1 MKNRKCSVR
10 GCKKDAKFT
19 TPNLK
24 AFCSMSCMTSYAA
37 SVVRKEKQIKK
48 LKVKRDLKKRKDKL
62 DETVPIWTKK
72 AQKAFNAYIRKRD
85 EHQPCISCGKTNP
98 PYTGVGGVWD
108 CGHYRSVGS
117 CPELRFEELNAHKQC
132 KHCNSFLSGN
142 VVEYRINLI
151 NRIGIEKLEW
161 LEGNHEPKRYRV
173 PELKEIEKLYKKKK
187 KDLET

>member
-1 MKNRKCSVR
+1 MKRKCSVR
-10 GCKKDAKFT
+10 GCKNEAKIQA
-19 TPNLK
+19 PNLK
-24 AFCSMSCMTSYAA
+24 AFCSMSCMSSYAA
-37 SVVRKEKQIKK
+37 SVVRKEKQVKK
-48 LKVKRDLKKRKDKL
+48 LEVKRDLKKRKDKL

-85 EHQPCISCGKTNP
+85 ENQPCISCGKTNP
-98 PYTGVGGVWD
+98 PYVGVGGVWD

-142 VVEYRINLI
+142 VVEYRINLAKK
-151 NRIGIEKLEW
+151 IGQEKLEW
-161 LEGNHEPKRYRV
+161 LEGNHDLKRYRV

-187 KDLET
+187 KDLEA